1 MLYQRETENQ
11 SWQLPVH
18 VLFLITVEVFMVC
31 LWTSKDVA
39 CYNCRHWFYEGV
51 WGRSHQKVRRCHT
64 SPAGWLYTQIPY
76 GIPVYTQTPCLLFL
90 KDQKWPKIANFEEN
104 GIFTNFAY
112 FYCAKISFL
121 KCIFLIKNVDLKNCF
136 CIYLVLNFS
145 KMSDYNFYFCHFNVS
160 KN

>member
-39 CYNCRHWFYEGV
+39 CYNCRHWFYEGG
-51 WGRSHQKVRRCHT
+51 WGRSSQKVRRCHT

-76 GIPVYTQTPCLLFL
+76 GIPVYTQTPCLLFS
-90 KDQKWPKIANFEEN
+90 KPPKWPKIADFEEN
-104 GIFTNFAY
+104 GIFTIFAS
-112 FYCAKISFL
+112 FYYVKISFL
-121 KCIFLIKNVDLKNCF
+121 KCIFKLKMLI
-136 CIYLVLNFS
+136 
-145 KMSDYNFYFCHFNVS
+145 
-160 KN
+160 